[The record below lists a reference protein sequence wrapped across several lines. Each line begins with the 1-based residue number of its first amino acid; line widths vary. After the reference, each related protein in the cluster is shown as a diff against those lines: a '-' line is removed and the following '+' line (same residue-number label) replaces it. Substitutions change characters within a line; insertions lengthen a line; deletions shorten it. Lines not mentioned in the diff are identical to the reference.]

1 MAFCSLSLLA
11 CGDALVAVL
20 ETATGAMLAATAGAA
35 FAALAAD
42 AGAPDPSAFP
52 AASTLGGAFASGCLG
67 PGLTAATVSVGGRL
81 TGFGVLTVVFG
92 AAGLAPTRFTM
103 ASVFFALRTATATP
117 PLRFRLATAALWD
130 GFAATFFRGSVFPL
144 AARFFVTADD
154 DLPVARLRADL
165 TDDFA
170 DLIPLDFA
178 GFLVDFLRAAIRLST
193 HEPVPC
199 VTQRRSRNT
208 YPEKQ
213 QPSPPASAGQ
223 MPTA

>member
-20 ETATGAMLAATAGAA
+20 ETATGATLAATAGAA

-52 AASTLGGAFASGCLG
+52 AASILGGAFASGCLG

-92 AAGLAPTRFTM
+92 AARLAPTRFTM
-103 ASVFFALRTATATP
+103 AFSVFFALRAATATP

-144 AARFFVTADD
+144 AACFFVTADD

-193 HEPVPC
+193 HD
-199 VTQRRSRNT
+199 RFL
-208 YPEKQ
+208 
-213 QPSPPASAGQ
+213 A
-223 MPTA
+223 

>member
-1 MAFCSLSLLA
+1 MAFRSLSLLA
-11 CGDALVAVL
+11 CVDAFAAG
-20 ETATGAMLAATAGAA
+20 ETATGATLAATAGAA

-103 ASVFFALRTATATP
+103 AFSVFFALRTGTATP

-193 HEPVPC
+193 HD
-199 VTQRRSRNT
+199 RFL
-208 YPEKQ
+208 
-213 QPSPPASAGQ
+213 A
-223 MPTA
+223 